1 MKSIQIYAFYVN
13 GLLCLAKI
21 MDRRW
26 DIKNNPL
33 LLISLSQISIS
44 IGRNLVNP
52 LFPIYASSFNI
63 SYTIMGLVLSS
74 FGISR
79 LFVEIP
85 GGVLTDRIGRKPIIV
100 FGYLFVIASH
110 LIAGFAQTPLVLAI
124 SRMLMGA
131 GSALSLTAATVY
143 VTEIAT
149 RDNKTRDLALFQSTL
164 SIAGI
169 VGPTLGGLISDSL
182 GIRNIFFISAAT
194 SFIGVILATM
204 LRRREAIPRSE
215 KPSSSVFSIREII
228 TERRMLILSASC
240 FMMFF
245 LFSSIRGTMIP
256 VYGAEELK
264 LSSFGIG
271 VVFSVTS
278 ATTVVGLIL
287 LTHRLEDR
295 LGRSK
300 LLSFGFLICS
310 ISVILI
316 SFASDLITLSI
327 FVIPLGLGF
336 SILQPTVF
344 GMISDSAEPENRGLT
359 MGISRTVAA
368 LGIVIG
374 PTMVG
379 GLIDLGQPL
388 LIFYIVS
395 GLLCLFSIITYVI
408 FKKLK

>member
-1 MKSIQIYAFYVN
+1 M
-13 GLLCLAKI
+13 AKI
-21 MDRRW
+21 MGRRW

-33 LLISLSQISIS
+33 LLISLSQLCVS

-52 LFPIYASSFNI
+52 IFPLYASSFNI
-63 SYTIMGLVLSS
+63 SYTIVGLVMSS

-85 GGVLTDRIGRKPIIV
+85 GGVLTDRIGRKPMII
-100 FGYLFVIASH
+100 FGYLLSIASH

-131 GSALSLTAATVY
+131 GSALTLTAGTVY

-149 RDNKTRDLALFQSTL
+149 RDNRTRDLALFQSTL

-194 SFIGVILATM
+194 SFIGVILAYM
-204 LRRREAIPRSE
+204 LRSREEVSRPE
-215 KPSSSVFSIREII
+215 EEPSQSTFSIREII
-228 TERRMLILSASC
+228 TERRMIILSASC

-271 VVFSVTS
+271 VAFSVTS
-278 ATTVVGLIL
+278 VTTVVGLIL

-300 LLSFGFLICS
+300 LLPLGLLICS
-310 ISVILI
+310 ISVFLI
-316 SFASDLITLSI
+316 SFASNLVTLSI
-327 FVIPLGLGF
+327 LVIPLGLGF

-344 GMISDSAEPENRGLT
+344 AMISDYAEPENRGLT

-368 LGIVIG
+368 FGIVIG

-388 LIFYIVS
+388 LAFYIIS
-395 GLLCLFSIITYVI
+395 GILCLFSILTYVV
-408 FKKLK
+408 FRKPK